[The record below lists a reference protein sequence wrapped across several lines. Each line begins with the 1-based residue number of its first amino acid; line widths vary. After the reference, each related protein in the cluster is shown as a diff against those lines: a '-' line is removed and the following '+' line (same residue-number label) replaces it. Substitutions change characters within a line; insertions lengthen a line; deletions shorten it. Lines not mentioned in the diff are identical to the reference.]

1 MLCGRIMCSQGSSA
15 ATPQTRNSGAGKLSQ
30 LRETQESGGRV
41 SPAGER
47 TLEEGA
53 LASARTGRGQCG
65 PHPRGASPGAGR
77 AGPSRVQQ
85 ALALLQVRGGCW
97 SLAQRSW
104 GKRAFR
110 PLVLE
115 EEGEALLFSPLEI
128 RGDPGPHQHVC
139 WLLRAS

>member
-1 MLCGRIMCSQGSSA
+1 MCSQESSA
-15 ATPQTRNSGAGKLSQ
+15 ATSQTRNSGAGRLSQ

-41 SPAGER
+41 SPAGEAP
-47 TLEEGA
+47 EEGA
-53 LASARTGRGQCG
+53 SASA
-65 PHPRGASPGAGR
+65 PHTARAVSAVHTPRGVTCGWEGGACG
-77 AGPSRVQQ
+77 VQQ
-85 ALALLQVRGGCW
+85 ARALLQMRGGCW

-104 GKRAFR
+104 GRRAFR

>member
-1 MLCGRIMCSQGSSA
+1 MCSQGSSA
-15 ATPQTRNSGAGKLSQ
+15 ATQQTRNSGAGKLSQ

-41 SPAGER
+41 SPAGEA
-47 TLEEGA
+47 LEEGA
-53 LASARTGRGQCG
+53 LASA
-65 PHPRGASPGAGR
+65 PHRARAVSAVHTPRGASPGAGR

-85 ALALLQVRGGCW
+85 ALALLQMRGGCW

-104 GKRAFR
+104 GRRAFR